1 MTREEG
7 AVTIRALRRA
17 ARAVMVVSLI
27 LTLWCLIAW
36 PGKDNVAWRAL
47 YFLCVAPMAIT
58 YLMVVRRDRVDA
70 GIFRRIVR
78 VHQAAACLMIA
89 ESAVLLAIHAMWWFL
104 PGLIGSGALFSTLV
118 YTVLWEKIRPM
129 IEGEGKGQTPSGR

>member
-1 MTREEG
+1 
-7 AVTIRALRRA
+7 
-17 ARAVMVVSLI
+17 
-27 LTLWCLIAW
+27 
-36 PGKDNVAWRAL
+36 
-47 YFLCVAPMAIT
+47 MAIT

-70 GIFRRIVR
+70 VVFRRMVR

-104 PGLIGSGALFSTLV
+104 PGLIGSGALLSTLV
-118 YTVLWEKIRPM
+118 YTVVWEKIRPM

>member
-1 MTREEG
+1 MT
-7 AVTIRALRRA
+7 IHALRR
-17 ARAVMVVSLI
+17 VVRVYGVVVLI
-27 LTLWCLIAW
+27 LIPGFAVAW
-36 PGKDNVAWRAL
+36 PSGAGVAWRVL
-47 YFLCVAPMAIT
+47 LFLCVAPVAIT
-58 YLMVVRRDRVDA
+58 YLMVVRRDTVDA
-70 GIFRRIVR
+70 VVFRRMVR